1 MNKVSSRRKRNL
13 EYIQLDNDYLEQFTR
28 KDESL
33 IFVYKHKSDQ
43 NLMQLSH
50 MNAICKIY
58 QDKIKTTPSYNS
70 YLSDEPHHLPNYIA
84 IYNNRTS
91 CNDITD
97 NDIRQFTN
105 VLKHCAQYYK
115 NNQLKECVTLSEADC
130 RRHIN
135 DTTCTKSINV
145 SMQYLHVLLYNTFNY
160 LTDKSFVDNID
171 HLRLVTSV
179 TPYFGD
185 PMDMLKELHKSTLND
200 LSDTS
205 VDNVQI
211 VAYDLLTLK
220 FEIFQSEIV
229 LQSLLIITAII
240 LVVLFIWIYA
250 SSLFIGVMTLLCIIF
265 ALVISYFVYGRVFD
279 VDFFPF
285 LNMVTLIFIVGIGAD
300 DAFVYTGIWEEAKH
314 VYVIDNSENH
324 TQYLVKWTIHALRHA
339 VLAMFVT
346 SLTTASA
353 FYANISSSITS
364 VKCFGLYAGTSIIVN
379 YLLMVTLFPVVVIL
393 HDKYL
398 ARCVHVCFPGTCK
411 TRPVIESEQ
420 ENIRKS
426 RAMNLMTRVSYYVD
440 QFFSIYLPKVLLK
453 LRYLWIILF
462 LALGIGGA
470 VVTFGKPGLKLPTSQ
485 DFQMFTS
492 SNSLEQYARKYK
504 SEFFFNHK
512 GDSARPIYVNF
523 GVESEDNGNYFNP
536 DDFGTLKFTSEPVK
550 IESEQL
556 WLLNFCKS
564 IKNESFYVKSDTC
577 RLFELFFLQL
587 QSPCVG
593 NDSDCCNQKIPVK
606 PEKNFLKCLY
616 KALNRWIFTDAI
628 LFDKNYDMRVLS
640 LTVTT
645 NYKATQ
651 ENSYNERAYNE
662 LNKWL
667 DGQKATLRDSSM
679 TAGWWFAYN
688 FNFYDLQVALF
699 RATKQSLGKLLLFL
713 TFNNLY
719 SVNKMTQ
726 QPQTKN
732 KMSFDIYLCL
742 FLKTE
747 QQIGDILQRVSSLGA

>member
-13 EYIQLDNDYLEQFTR
+13 EYIQLDHDYLEQFTR
-28 KDESL
+28 KDESF
-33 IFVYKHKSDQ
+33 IFVYKHKSDR

-50 MNAICKIY
+50 MNTICKIY
-58 QDKIKTTPSYNS
+58 QDKIKTTPTYNFYIS
-70 YLSDEPHHLPNYIA
+70 GEPHHLPNYIA

-97 NDIRQFTN
+97 DDVRQFTN
-105 VLKHCAQYYK
+105 VLKQCAQYYK
-115 NNQLKECVTLSEADC
+115 NNQLKECVTHGEADC
-130 RRHIN
+130 RSRIN
-135 DTTCTKSINV
+135 DSACTKSINM

-160 LTDKSFVDNID
+160 LTDKSFVDNTD
-171 HLRLVTSV
+171 YLRLVTSV
-179 TPYFGD
+179 TPYSGD
-185 PMDMLKELHKSTLND
+185 PIDMLKELHKSTLKD

-205 VDNVQI
+205 VENVQI

-240 LVVLFIWIYA
+240 LVVVLIWIYA
-250 SSLFIGVMTLLCIIF
+250 SSLFIGAMTLLCIIF
-265 ALVISYFVYGRVFD
+265 ALVISYFVYGRIFD

-393 HDKYL
+393 HDKYF
-398 ARCVHVCFPGTCK
+398 ARCMHACFPGTCK
-411 TRPVIESEQ
+411 TRPIIEIEQ
-420 ENIRKS
+420 ENIRKL
-426 RAMNLMTRVSYYVD
+426 RVMNLMTRVSSYTD
-440 QFFSIYLPKVLLK
+440 QFFSIYLPKVLFK

-492 SNSLEQYARKYK
+492 SNSLEQYASKYK

-512 GDSARPIYVNF
+512 GDSARLIYINF

-550 IESEQL
+550 IENEQL
-556 WLLNFCKS
+556 WLLNFCES

-593 NDSDCCNQKIPVK
+593 DNSDCCNQTIPVK

-616 KALNRWIFTDAI
+616 KALGRSTNTDAI

-645 NYKATQ
+645 NYTATQ
-651 ENSYNERAYNE
+651 ENSYNERVYNE

-667 DGQKATLRDSSM
+667 DKQKATLTDSSM
-679 TAGWWFAYN
+679 TGSWWFAYN

-699 RATKQSLGKLLLFL
+699 RATKQSLGKLLFFL

-719 SVNKMTQ
+719 FVKKM
-726 QPQTKN
+726 
-732 KMSFDIYLCL
+732 
-742 FLKTE
+742 
-747 QQIGDILQRVSSLGA
+747 A